1 MADQREFNIGV
12 LAGDGIGP
20 EITDATIE
28 VLRAASE
35 RTGLKLRLTHCLVGW
50 KAREQEGT
58 LLAEATEQTLLAS
71 DGWIMGPTFA
81 GEYPKDDHTH
91 GHPSGYLRRIFKLFA
106 NVRPVRAWPQLG
118 PLIPDLDVTIIRENT
133 EGFYP
138 DRNLAWGYG
147 EFKPTDDVALS
158 LRVITGV
165 ACDRFARFSLDYA
178 VAQGES
184 LLHIAHKRTAMPQTE
199 GLFIGSFEK
208 LASEYPTI
216 MLNPLRVDTFSS
228 SLPRRHKEFRLVAT
242 TNLFGD
248 ILSDQA
254 SGLAG
259 GVGLAPSLNAGSDHA
274 MAQAVHGTAP
284 DIAGKGVA
292 NPSALI
298 LSTAQLLD
306 WLYQRTREPACCSTA
321 QLLQQ
326 GVARAIGCGTRTA
339 DLGGGA
345 STSTF
350 TKAVIAAMGKA
361 DISCDSSDRGERAM
375 PRGAPME

>member
-1 MADQREFNIGV
+1 MAEQREFKIGV

-20 EITDATIE
+20 EITDAAVE
-28 VLRAASE
+28 VLHAASE

-50 KAREQEGT
+50 KAREQQGT
-58 LLAEATEQTLLAS
+58 LLSKATEQTLRAS

-81 GEYPKDDHTH
+81 GEYPKDDHTN
-91 GHPSGYLRRIFKLFA
+91 GHPSGYLRRTFKLFA
-106 NVRPVRAWPQLG
+106 NVRPVRSWSQLD
-118 PLIPDLDVTIIRENT
+118 PVIPDLDVTIIRENT

-165 ACDRFARFSLDYA
+165 ACDRFARYSLDYA
-178 VAQGES
+178 AAQGES
-184 LLHIAHKRTAMPQTE
+184 VLHIAHKRTALPQTE
-199 GLFIGSFEK
+199 GLFIGAFEK
-208 LASEYPTI
+208 LSCEYPTI
-216 MLNPLRVDTFSS
+216 TLNPLRVDTFSS
-228 SLPRRHKEFRLVAT
+228 SFPRRHREFRLVAT

-284 DIAGKGVA
+284 DIAGKGLA
-292 NPSALI
+292 NPAALI

-306 WLYQRTREPACCSTA
+306 WLHQRTREPACLATA

-326 GVARAIGCGTRTA
+326 GVAGAIQGGTHTA
-339 DLGGGA
+339 DLGGDA
-345 STSTF
+345 STSAF
-350 TKAVIAAMGKA
+350 AKAVIAAMRNA
-361 DISCDSSDRGERAM
+361 DMA
-375 PRGAPME
+375 A